1 MNKLKNKVIVVTG
14 GSGLLGRQII
24 NSIVNNGGIAVNL
37 DVNSSEVDDFIEC
50 DITNNNS
57 NELHMTLNEI
67 KEKNI
72 QYEPEEY
79 YECLD
84 SYISTLK
91 YPKNVDSLYIKIN
104 NMVNDDYYTGNVL
117 IEYTSK
123 VYNI

>member
-57 NELHMTLNEI
+57 VDIAFEKIIKKYNKIDGLVNNAYPRTSDWSNKFENIKYESWKNNIEMQLN
-67 KEKNI
+67 
-72 QYEPEEY
+72 
-79 YECLD
+79 
-84 SYISTLK
+84 SHFYITQ
-91 YPKNVDSLYIKIN
+91 KIIN
-104 NMVNDDYYTGNVL
+104 FMKSQ
-117 IEYTSK
+117 IR
-123 VYNI
+123 

>member
-57 NELHMTLNEI
+57 VDIAFEKII
-67 KEKNI
+67 KKYNKIDGLVNNAYPRTSDWSNKFENI
-72 QYEPEEY
+72 KVS
-79 YECLD
+79 LGK
-84 SYISTLK
+84 IILK
-91 YPKNVDSLYIKIN
+91 CN
-104 NMVNDDYYTGNVL
+104 
-117 IEYTSK
+117 
-123 VYNI
+123 